1 MSNTRNRL
9 LAKLA
14 KEIDADANL
23 TAGALAAGVG
33 GGGGTDSAAV
43 IALID
48 SDYVIDRAAGAIIT
62 YNTIL
67 SGDD

>member
-23 TAGALAAGVG
+23 TAEALAAGA
-33 GGGGTDSAAV
+33 GTDSAAV

-48 SDYVIDRAAGAIIT
+48 SDYVVDRATGAIIA

>member
-23 TAGALAAGVG
+23 TAGALAAGV
-33 GGGGTDSAAV
+33 GGGTDSAAV